1 MLETNGRLPAV
12 ILTKTSGTIGKASV
26 STAIKTE
33 PPPHHKTTV
42 NFAEK
47 AQLYRRTKKRSTTQ
61 LRNLSFFVT

>member
-33 PPPHHKTTV
+33 RPPHPTTKQQSTLQKKLNYTV
-42 NFAEK
+42 EQKKGRQHNFE
-47 AQLYRRTKKRSTTQ
+47 T
-61 LRNLSFFVT
+61 